1 MRTQL
6 QKKTARELKGLLG
19 EPLPPP
25 MARLLH
31 HYEASENVARELI
44 TGLDPELAPVAV
56 ALLDVVDA
64 QLELMLEVARELK
77 SR

>member
-1 MRTQL
+1 MRNL
-6 QKKTARELKGLLG
+6 MQKKTARELKHLLG
-19 EPLPPP
+19 ETPGPR
-25 MARLLH
+25 MVQLLH
-31 HYEASENVARELI
+31 HYEANENVARELI
-44 TGLDPELAPVAV
+44 TGLDPELAPVAA

>member
-19 EPLPPP
+19 EPLAPP

-31 HYEASENVARELI
+31 HYEAAENVARELI
-44 TGLDPELAPVAV
+44 TGLDPELAPMAV